1 MNELERKL
9 NALVNVVLEKAKK
22 DAAFED
28 ALRGALGLGVAKNV
42 KRQPR
47 PIPVAVLDPIAL
59 AQEGKL
65 EEGVLCE
72 LSEQQLRDIITVYGL
87 DLRRQ
92 YRINRQKKDWLVD
105 FILKS
110 ASEKAKRGE
119 AFRQPVPEKTSAATP
134 VIAPVPV
141 LTPQDQPQSEL
152 PSSSESK

>member
-9 NALVNVVLEKAKK
+9 NALFNVVLEKAKK
-22 DAAFED
+22 DAAFEK
-28 ALRGALGLGVAKNV
+28 ALSGALGLGVAKNV

-47 PIPVAVLDPIAL
+47 TIPTAVLDPIAL

-65 EEGVLCE
+65 EERVLCE

-92 YRINRQKKDWLVD
+92 YRINRQAKDWLVD

-110 ASEKAKRGE
+110 APEKAKRGE
-119 AFRQPVPEKTSAATP
+119 IFLQSALEKTSAATP
-134 VIAPVPV
+134 VIAPAPA
-141 LTPQDQPQSEL
+141 LTPKDQPQSEL
-152 PSSSESK
+152 PSQSESK